1 LKFLLK
7 TLALPAYGPPKLVQW
22 LTQTLVDEAMRQEF
36 DEGRVRTALMD
47 LQELLDAGDLTEEE
61 YDQQETILM
70 QRLTEIR
77 RIKSER

>member
-1 LKFLLK
+1 
-7 TLALPAYGPPKLVQW
+7 
-22 LTQTLVDEAMRQEF
+22 MRQEF